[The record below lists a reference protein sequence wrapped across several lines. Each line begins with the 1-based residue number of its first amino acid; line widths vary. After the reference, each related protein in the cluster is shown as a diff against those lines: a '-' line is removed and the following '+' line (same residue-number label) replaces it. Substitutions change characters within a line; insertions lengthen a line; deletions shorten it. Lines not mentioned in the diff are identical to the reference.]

1 MKRIYISGPIEGQS
15 DYVERFAKAEAELY
29 AAGYEICNPV
39 DLYGEMMPGTTKEEL
54 IDASLKLLT
63 DCDGIYMLDGWEI
76 STIPSLEYKTAVD
89 LKKMIIFE
97 GGEL

>member
-54 IDASLKLLT
+54 IDASLKLLQK
-63 DCDGIYMLDGWEI
+63 I
-76 STIPSLEYKTAVD
+76 SNLYRILS
-89 LKKMIIFE
+89 
-97 GGEL
+97 